1 MARSTTLSFPSTGE
15 LFAMLSVLRRN
26 AGSWAIKII
35 LSFIALTFIWWGV
48 GTYSEQGRNMAATVG
63 GETITTNELAEAVAG
78 LEKTYREVYG
88 NAFTPEMAKALNL
101 KKQAMDSLVQ
111 RKILLAEAGKTGLSA
126 TDEEVQREIAI
137 LPAFQ
142 QNGQF
147 RDDLYRSVLSYNRV
161 GIAEFEASKRVEITI
176 KKVESLIAAGAL
188 VPETEAK
195 ELFRV
200 ASRKI
205 RLLVVTVDP
214 GKAKA
219 DAPTEAEI
227 LAKYEQAKERFRTP
241 ARVKPAVAAFTP
253 DRFGREVQP
262 SEAEIKAFH
271 ETNSDRFRTEEQR
284 LVSRI
289 VLPFGKKDRDAVRK
303 KAEEI
308 LAKASKGKADFDAQ
322 AKALARG
329 KGGEAWLSRKEAGEA
344 LSGPLFQASVD
355 TVVGPVEFPGSFV
368 LARVNRIRFP
378 EALPLSQVRERVVEQ
393 IRHEKGKDLAV
404 VKAYEAQ
411 PKAASA
417 KSVKAT
423 AATFG
428 VPVVETGWVGAEGA
442 PGVPA
447 ALVQDALLLPSGEVA
462 PVKTLGDAHY
472 LFQVTAKE
480 DSRVP
485 PLSELRDKV
494 VAEVAREKK
503 AASARAALQQVLAAS
518 NPAAELETN
527 ARKAGLS
534 SSLTGWFA
542 PLSEPVPE
550 ALAGAGDLRKDL
562 SALSAKAPVP
572 RKVYQGREGIPLAVA
587 FSGEQLPS
595 DAEWAEKKAGLLKG
609 LAERKKNATLEAF
622 LSDRRKSAK
631 VEIHPEA
638 LK

>member
-1 MARSTTLSFPSTGE
+1 
-15 LFAMLSVLRRN
+15 MLSILRRN

-48 GTYSEQGRNMAATVG
+48 GTYSERGRNVAATVG
-63 GETITTNELAEAVAG
+63 GEAITTNELAEAVAG

-88 NAFTPEMAKALNL
+88 PAFTPEMAKALNL

-111 RKILLAEAGKTGLSA
+111 RKILLVEAAKMGLSA
-126 TDEEVQREIAI
+126 TDEEVQREIAAV
-137 LPAFQ
+137 PAFQ

-161 GIAEFEASKRVEITI
+161 TPAEFEASKRVEISL
-176 KKVESLIAAGAL
+176 KKVEGLFAAGAL
-188 VPETEAK
+188 IPETEAK
-195 ELFRV
+195 ELFLV
-200 ASRKI
+200 ASRKV
-205 RLLVVTVDP
+205 RLLVVTADP
-214 GKAKA
+214 AKAKA
-219 DAPTEAEI
+219 DAPTEGEI

-241 ARVKPAVAAFTP
+241 ARVKLAVAAFTP
-253 DRFGREVQP
+253 DHFGREIHP
-262 SEAEIKAFH
+262 SEAEIKAFY

-284 LVSRI
+284 LASRI

-303 KAEEI
+303 RAEEI
-308 LAKASKGKADFDAQ
+308 LAKASKGKTEFDAQ
-322 AKALARG
+322 AKAVARG
-329 KGGEAWLSRKEAGEA
+329 NGGETWLSRKDAGEA

-355 TVVGPVEFPGSFV
+355 TVVGPIELPGSFV

-378 EALPLSQVRERVVEQ
+378 EALPLSQVHDRVVEQ

-411 PKAASA
+411 PKAVAA
-417 KSVKAT
+417 KDVKST
-423 AATFG
+423 AAAFG
-428 VPVVETGWVGAEGA
+428 VPIMETGWVGAEGA
-442 PGVPA
+442 PGIPP

-462 PVKTLGDAHY
+462 PVKTVGDANY

-485 PLSELRDKV
+485 PLSEVRDKI
-494 VAEVAREKK
+494 VAEVSRDKK
-503 AASARAALQQVLAAS
+503 AAAARAALLQVLPTSNTAS
-518 NPAAELETN
+518 ELEAN
-527 ARKAGLS
+527 AKKAGLS
-534 SSLTGWFA
+534 FFLTGWFA
-542 PLSEPVPE
+542 PLSDPLPE

-562 SALSAKAPVP
+562 SALSAKAPVL
-572 RKVYQGREGIPLAVA
+572 RKVYQERGGNSLVVA
-587 FSGEQLPS
+587 FSGERLPS
-595 DAEWAEKKAGLLKG
+595 DAEWAQKKAGLLKG
-609 LAERKKNATLEAF
+609 LAERKKNAMLEAF

>member
-1 MARSTTLSFPSTGE
+1 
-15 LFAMLSVLRRN
+15 MLSNLRRN
-26 AGSWAIKII
+26 KGSWAIKII

-48 GTYSEQGRNMAATVG
+48 GTYSEQGRNVAATVG
-63 GETITTNELAEAVAG
+63 GEAITTNELAEAVAG

-88 NAFTPEMAKALNL
+88 PSFTPEMAKALNL
-101 KKQAMDSLVQ
+101 KQQAMDSLVQ
-111 RKILLAEAGKTGLSA
+111 RKILLEEAAGMGLSA
-126 TDEEVQREIAI
+126 TDEEVQREIIAI
-137 LPAFQ
+137 PSFQ

-147 RDDLYRSVLSYNRV
+147 RDDLYRSVLSYNR
-161 GIAEFEASKRVEITI
+161 ITPAEFEASKRVEITL
-176 KKVESLIAAGAL
+176 KKVEGLLTAGAL

-205 RLLVVTVDP
+205 RLLVVTADP
-214 GKAKA
+214 GKVKA
-219 DAPTEAEI
+219 DAPTEGEV

-241 ARVKPAVAAFTP
+241 ARVKLAVAAFTP

-271 ETNSDRFRTEEQR
+271 DTNSDRFRTEEQR

-289 VLPFGKKDRDAVRK
+289 VIPFGKKDRDAVRK
-303 KAEEI
+303 KAEEVF
-308 LAKASKGKADFDAQ
+308 ARASRGKAEFDAQ
-322 AKALARG
+322 AKAHARG
-329 KGGEAWLSRKEAGEA
+329 KGGEAWLSRKDAGEP

-355 TVVGPVEFPGSFV
+355 TVVGPVELPGAFV

-378 EALPLSQVRERVVEQ
+378 EALPLSQVRDRVVEQ
-393 IRHEKGKDLAV
+393 IRREKGRDQAV

-411 PKAASA
+411 PKAAAA
-417 KSVKAT
+417 KDVKAT
-423 AATFG
+423 AAAFG

-447 ALVQDALLLPSGEVA
+447 ALAQDALLLPPGEVA

-480 DSRVP
+480 DSRIPSLPEV
-485 PLSELRDKV
+485 RGNV

-503 AASARAALQQVLAAS
+503 AAAGRAALQQVLGAS
-518 NPAAELETN
+518 NSAAELEAN
-527 ARKAGLS
+527 AGKAGLS

-542 PLSEPVPE
+542 PLSEAAPE
-550 ALAGAGDLRKDL
+550 TLAGAGDLRKDI
-562 SALSAKAPVP
+562 SALSAKAPVL

-587 FSGEQLPS
+587 FAGEQLPS
-595 DAEWAEKKAGLLKG
+595 DAEWAQRKAGFLKG
-609 LAERKKNATLEAF
+609 IAEQKKNATLQAYI
-622 LSDRRKSAK
+622 SDRRKSAK

>member
-1 MARSTTLSFPSTGE
+1 
-15 LFAMLSVLRRN
+15 MLSILRRN

-48 GTYSEQGRNMAATVG
+48 GTYSERDRNVAATVG
-63 GETITTNELAEAVAG
+63 GETITTSELSEAVAN
-78 LEKTYREVYG
+78 LEKSYREVYG
-88 NAFTPEMAKALNL
+88 AAFTPEMVKTLNL

-111 RKILLAEAGKTGLSA
+111 RKILLVEAAKMGLSA
-126 TDEEVQREIAI
+126 TDEEVQREIAAI
-137 LPAFQ
+137 PAFQ
-142 QNGQF
+142 QGGQF
-147 RDDLYRSVLSYNRV
+147 RDELYRSVLSYNRV
-161 GIAEFEASKRVEITI
+161 TPAAFEATKRIEITM
-176 KKVESLIAAGAL
+176 KKVKDLVVAGAL

-200 ASRKI
+200 ASRKV
-205 RLLVVTVDP
+205 RLLVVSADP
-214 GKAKA
+214 GKGKA
-219 DAPTEAEI
+219 DAPTDGEI
-227 LAKYEQAKERFRTP
+227 LAKYEQGKERFRTS
-241 ARVKPAVAAFTP
+241 ARVKLVVAAFTP
-253 DRFGREVQP
+253 DRFGREVNP

-271 ETNSDRFRTEEQR
+271 ETNSDRFRTEELR

-308 LAKASKGKADFDAQ
+308 LAKASKGKAEFDAL
-322 AKALARG
+322 AKANARG
-329 KGGEAWLSRKEAGEA
+329 KNGEAWLSRKDAGTA
-344 LSGPLFQASVD
+344 LSEPLFQAAVD
-355 TVVGPVEFPGSFV
+355 TVVGPIELPGSFV
-368 LARVNRIRFP
+368 LARVDRIRFP
-378 EALPLSQVRERVVEQ
+378 EALPLSQVRDRVIEQ

-404 VKAYEAQ
+404 VKAYEALQ
-411 PKAASA
+411 KATAA

-423 AATFG
+423 AAAFG

-442 PGVPA
+442 PGLPA

-462 PVKTLGDAHY
+462 PVKTVGDAHY

-485 PLSELRDKV
+485 PLSEVRDKV

-503 AASARAALQQVLAAS
+503 AVAARAALQQVLAAS
-518 NPAAELETN
+518 NTAAELEAN

-534 SSLTGWFA
+534 SSLTAWFA

-550 ALAGAGDLRKDL
+550 ALAGGDDMRKAL
-562 SALSAKAPVP
+562 SALSAKAPVS
-572 RKVYQGREGIPLAVA
+572 REAYQGREGNLLAVA

-595 DAEWAEKKAGLLKG
+595 DSEWAIKKDALLKG
-609 LAERKKNATLEAF
+609 VAQQKQSVILEAF
-622 LSDRRKSAK
+622 LSDRIKSVK

>member
-1 MARSTTLSFPSTGE
+1 
-15 LFAMLSVLRRN
+15 MLSILRRN

-48 GTYSEQGRNMAATVG
+48 GTYSEQGRNVAATVG
-63 GETITTNELAEAVAG
+63 GEAITTNELAEAVAG
-78 LEKTYREVYG
+78 LEKSYREVYG
-88 NAFTPEMAKALNL
+88 PAFTPEMAKALNL

-111 RKILLAEAGKTGLSA
+111 RKILLAEAGKMGLSA
-126 TDEEVQREIAI
+126 TDEEVQREIAAI
-137 LPAFQ
+137 PAFQ
-142 QNGQF
+142 QDGQF
-147 RDDLYRSVLSYNRV
+147 REERYRSVLSYNRV
-161 GIAEFEASKRVEITI
+161 GIAEFEASKRVEITL
-176 KKVESLIAAGAL
+176 KKVEGLLAAGAL
-188 VPETEAK
+188 VPETEAR

-200 ASRKI
+200 GSRKI
-205 RLLVVTVDP
+205 RLLVVTADP

-219 DAPTEAEI
+219 DAPAEGEI

-241 ARVKPAVAAFTP
+241 ARVKLAVAAFTP

-308 LAKASKGKADFDAQ
+308 LARASKGKADFDAQ
-322 AKALARG
+322 AKAHARG
-329 KGGEAWLSRKEAGEA
+329 KGGEAWLSRKDAGEA

-355 TVVGPVEFPGSFV
+355 TVVGPVELPGSFV

-378 EALPLSQVRERVVEQ
+378 EALPLSQVRDRIVEQ
-393 IRHEKGKDLAV
+393 IRREKGKDLAV

-411 PKAASA
+411 PKAAST

-423 AATFG
+423 AAFG

-462 PVKTLGDAHY
+462 PVKTVGDAHY

-485 PLSELRDKV
+485 PLSEVRDKV

-503 AASARAALQQVLAAS
+503 AAAARAALQQVLASS
-518 NPAAELETN
+518 NTAAELEAN
-527 ARKAGLS
+527 AKKAGLS

-542 PLSEPVPE
+542 PLSEPVPG

-562 SALSAKAPVP
+562 STLSAKAPVP

-609 LAERKKNATLEAF
+609 LAQQKKNATIEAF

>member
-1 MARSTTLSFPSTGE
+1 
-15 LFAMLSVLRRN
+15 MLSVLRRN

-48 GTYSEQGRNMAATVG
+48 GTYSEQDRNVAATVG
-63 GETITTNELAEAVAG
+63 GEAITSNELAEAVAG
-78 LEKTYREVYG
+78 IEKTYREVYG

-111 RKILLAEAGKTGLSA
+111 RKILLAEAGKMGLSA
-126 TDEEVQREIAI
+126 TDEEVQREIAAI
-137 LPAFQ
+137 PAFQ

-147 RDDLYRSVLSYNRV
+147 REDLYRSVLSSNRV
-161 GIAEFEASKRVEITI
+161 GIAEFEASKRVEITL
-176 KKVESLIAAGAL
+176 KKVEGLLAAGAL
-188 VPETEAK
+188 VPETEAR

-200 ASRKI
+200 GLRKI
-205 RLLVVTVDP
+205 RLLVVTADP
-214 GKAKA
+214 GKANA
-219 DAPTEAEI
+219 AAPAEGEI
-227 LAKYEQAKERFRTP
+227 LAKYDQAKERFRVP
-241 ARVKPAVAAFTP
+241 ARVKLAVAAFTP
-253 DRFGREVQP
+253 DRFGREAQP

-271 ETNSDRFRTEEQR
+271 EANSDRFRTEEQR

-289 VLPFGKKDRDAVRK
+289 VLPFGKVDRDAVRK

-308 LAKASKGKADFDAQ
+308 LASASKGKADFDAQ
-322 AKALARG
+322 AKAHARG

-355 TVVGPVEFPGSFV
+355 TVVGPVELPGGFV

-378 EALPLSQVRERVVEQ
+378 EALPLSQVRDRVVEQ

-417 KSVKAT
+417 KGVTAT
-423 AATFG
+423 AAAFG
-428 VPVVETGWVGAEGA
+428 VPVVETGWVGGEGA

-447 ALVQDALLLPSGEVA
+447 ALVQDALLLPPGEVA
-462 PVKTLGDAHY
+462 PVMTVGDAHY

-485 PLSELRDKV
+485 PLSEVRDKV
-494 VAEVAREKK
+494 LAEVAREKK
-503 AASARAALQQVLAAS
+503 AAAARAALQQTLAAS
-518 NPAAELETN
+518 NTAVDLEAN

-550 ALAGAGDLRKDL
+550 ALAGAGDIRKDL
-562 SALSAKAPVP
+562 SSLSAKAPVLP
-572 RKVYQGREGIPLAVA
+572 KVYQGREGNPFAVA

-595 DAEWAEKKAGLLKG
+595 DAEWAQKKAGLLMG
-609 LAERKKNATLEAF
+609 LAEQKKGAMLEAF

-631 VEIHPEA
+631 VEINPEA

>member
-1 MARSTTLSFPSTGE
+1 
-15 LFAMLSVLRRN
+15 MLSNLRRN
-26 AGSWAIKII
+26 KGSWAIKII

-48 GTYSEQGRNMAATVG
+48 GTYSERDRNVAATVG
-63 GETITTNELAEAVAG
+63 GETITTSDLDEAVAG

-88 NAFTPEMAKALNL
+88 PAFTPEMAKALNL

-111 RKILLAEAGKTGLSA
+111 RKILLAEAGKMGLSA
-126 TDEEVQREIAI
+126 TDEEVQREIAAV
-137 LPAFQ
+137 PAFQ

-147 RDDLYRSVLSYNRV
+147 SEERYRSVLSYNRV
-161 GIAEFEASKRVEITI
+161 GTAEFEASKRVEITL
-176 KKVESLIAAGAL
+176 KKIEGLLGAGAL
-188 VPETEAK
+188 VPDTEAR
-195 ELFRV
+195 ELFQV

-205 RLLVVTVDP
+205 RLLVVTADP
-214 GKAKA
+214 GKVKTE
-219 DAPTEAEI
+219 APTEGEI
-227 LAKYEQAKERFRTP
+227 LAKYEQAKERFRAS
-241 ARVKPAVAAFTP
+241 ARVKLAVAAFTP

-262 SEAEIKAFH
+262 SEAEIKTFY
-271 ETNSDRFRTEEQR
+271 ETNSERFRTEEQR

-303 KAEEI
+303 RAEEI

-322 AKALARG
+322 AKAQARG
-329 KGGEAWLSRKEAGEA
+329 KGGEAWLSRKDAGEA

-355 TVVGPVEFPGSFV
+355 TVVGPVELPDSFV

-378 EALPLSQVRERVVEQ
+378 EAVPLAQARDRVVEQ
-393 IRHEKGKDLAV
+393 IRREKGKDQAV

-423 AATFG
+423 AASYG
-428 VPVVETGWVGAEGA
+428 VPVVETGWMGAEGA

-447 ALVQDALLLPSGEVA
+447 ALAQDALLLPSGEVA
-462 PVKTLGDAHY
+462 PVKTIGDTHY

-485 PLSELRDKV
+485 PLSEVRDKV
-494 VAEVAREKK
+494 AAEVAREKR
-503 AASARAALQQVLAAS
+503 AASAQAAMQRVLASS
-518 NPAAELETN
+518 NTAAELEAN
-527 ARKAGLS
+527 AKKAGLS
-534 SSLTGWFA
+534 STLTGWFA
-542 PLSEPVPE
+542 PLSESVPE

-562 SALSAKAPVP
+562 SALSGKAPVS
-572 RKVYQGREGIPLAVA
+572 RKVYKGREGVSLAVA
-587 FSGEQLPS
+587 FSAEQLPS

-631 VEIHPEA
+631 VEINPEA

>member
-1 MARSTTLSFPSTGE
+1 
-15 LFAMLSVLRRN
+15 MLSILRRN

-48 GTYSEQGRNMAATVG
+48 GTYSERDRNVAATVG
-63 GETITTNELAEAVAG
+63 GETITTNELSEAVTG
-78 LEKTYREVYG
+78 LEKSYREVYG
-88 NAFTPEMAKALNL
+88 PAFTPEMAKTLNL
-101 KKQAMDSLVQ
+101 RKQAMDSLVQ
-111 RKILLAEAGKTGLSA
+111 RKILLAEAVRMGLSA
-126 TDEEVQREIAI
+126 TDEEVQREIAAI
-137 LPAFQ
+137 PAFQ

-161 GIAEFEASKRVEITI
+161 TPAEYETSKRIEITL
-176 KKVESLIAAGAL
+176 KKVEGLIAAGAL

-200 ASRKI
+200 ASRKV
-205 RLLVVTVDP
+205 RLLVVTASP
-214 GKAKA
+214 GKVKA
-219 DAPTEAEI
+219 DAPTEGEI
-227 LAKYEQAKERFRTP
+227 LAKYEQARERFRTP
-241 ARVKPAVAAFTP
+241 ARVRLAVAAFTP
-253 DRFGREVQP
+253 DRFGREIIP

-271 ETNSDRFRTEEQR
+271 DTNSDRFRTEEQR

-289 VLPFGKKDRDAVRK
+289 VLPFGEKDKDTVRK
-303 KAEEI
+303 KTMEI
-308 LAKASKGKADFDAQ
+308 LAKSSKGKADFDAQ
-322 AKALARG
+322 AKAYSRG
-329 KGGEAWLSRKEAGEA
+329 KGGEAWLSRKDAGEA
-344 LSGPLFQASVD
+344 LSAPLFQASVD
-355 TVVGPVEFPGSFV
+355 TVVGPVELPGSFV

-378 EALPLSQVRERVVEQ
+378 EALPLSQVRDRVVEQ

-442 PGVPA
+442 PGLPA
-447 ALVQDALLLPSGEVA
+447 ALVQDALLLPPGEVA
-462 PVKTLGDAHY
+462 PVKTVGDAHY

-485 PLSELRDKV
+485 ALPEVRDKV

-503 AASARAALQQVLAAS
+503 AAAARAALQRVLAAS
-518 NPAAELETN
+518 NTAAELEAN
-527 ARKAGLS
+527 AKKSGLS
-534 SSLTGWFA
+534 SSITGGFA
-542 PLSEPVPE
+542 PLSDPVPE

-562 SALSAKAPVP
+562 TMLSAKAPVS
-572 RKVYQGREGIPLAVA
+572 RKTYQRREGDSFAVA

-595 DAEWAEKKAGLLKG
+595 DAEWAQKKAGLLKE
-609 LAERKKNATLEAF
+609 LAERKKIAMLEAF

>member
-1 MARSTTLSFPSTGE
+1 
-15 LFAMLSVLRRN
+15 MLSILRRN

-48 GTYSEQGRNMAATVG
+48 GTYSEQGRNVAATVG
-63 GETITTNELAEAVAG
+63 GEAITTNELAEAVAG
-78 LEKTYREVYG
+78 LEKSYREVYG
-88 NAFTPEMAKALNL
+88 PAFTPEMAKALNL

-111 RKILLAEAGKTGLSA
+111 RKILLAEAGKMGLSA
-126 TDEEVQREIAI
+126 TDEEVQREIAAI
-137 LPAFQ
+137 PAFQ
-142 QNGQF
+142 QDGQF
-147 RDDLYRSVLSYNRV
+147 REERYRSVLSYNRV
-161 GIAEFEASKRVEITI
+161 GIAEFEASKRVEITL
-176 KKVESLIAAGAL
+176 KKVEGLLAAGAL
-188 VPETEAK
+188 VPETEAR

-205 RLLVVTVDP
+205 RLLVVTADP

-219 DAPTEAEI
+219 DAPAEGEI

-241 ARVKPAVAAFTP
+241 ARVKLAVAAFTP

-308 LAKASKGKADFDAQ
+308 LARASKGKADFDAQ
-322 AKALARG
+322 AKAHARG
-329 KGGEAWLSRKEAGEA
+329 KGGEAWLSRKDAGEA

-355 TVVGPVEFPGSFV
+355 TVVGPVELPGSFV

-378 EALPLSQVRERVVEQ
+378 EALPLSQVRDRIVEQ
-393 IRHEKGKDLAV
+393 IRREKGKDLAV

-411 PKAASA
+411 PKAAST

-423 AATFG
+423 AAFG

-462 PVKTLGDAHY
+462 PVKTVGDAHY

-485 PLSELRDKV
+485 PLSEVRDKV

-503 AASARAALQQVLAAS
+503 AAAARAALQQVLASS
-518 NPAAELETN
+518 NTAAELEAN
-527 ARKAGLS
+527 AKKAGLS

-562 SALSAKAPVP
+562 STLSAKAPVP

-609 LAERKKNATLEAF
+609 LAQQKKNATIEAF

>member
-1 MARSTTLSFPSTGE
+1 
-15 LFAMLSVLRRN
+15 MLSILRRN

-48 GTYSEQGRNMAATVG
+48 GTYSERDRNVAATVG
-63 GETITTNELAEAVAG
+63 GEAITANELAEAVAG

-111 RKILLAEAGKTGLSA
+111 RKILLAEAGKMGLSA
-126 TDEEVQREIAI
+126 TDEEVRREIADV
-137 LPAFQ
+137 PAFQ

-147 RDDLYRSVLSYNRV
+147 REDLYRSVLSYNRV
-161 GIAEFEASKRVEITI
+161 GPAEFEASKRVEITL
-176 KKVESLIAAGAL
+176 KKFEGLFAAGAL
-188 VPETEAK
+188 VSETEAR

-205 RLLVVTVDP
+205 RLRVVTSDP
-214 GKAKA
+214 AKA
-219 DAPTEAEI
+219 NAGAPTEGEI
-227 LAKYEQAKERFRTP
+227 LANYERAKERFRTP
-241 ARVKPAVAAFTP
+241 ARVKLAVAAFTP
-253 DRFGREVQP
+253 DRFGREVRP
-262 SEAEIKAFH
+262 SETEIKAFY
-271 ETNSDRFRTEEQR
+271 ETNSYRFRTEEQR

-289 VLPFGKKDRDAVRK
+289 VLPFGKKDRDAARK

-308 LAKASKGKADFDAQ
+308 LGKASKGKAEFDSQ
-322 AKALARG
+322 AKAHARG
-329 KGGEAWLSRKEAGEA
+329 KVGETWLSRKEAGKA
-344 LSGPLFQASVD
+344 LSGPLFQVSVD
-355 TVVGPVEFPGSFV
+355 TVVGPVELPGSFV

-378 EALPLSQVRERVVEQ
+378 EALPLSRVRDLVVEQ

-404 VKAYEAQ
+404 IKAYEAQ

-423 AATFG
+423 AAAFG

-447 ALVQDALLLPSGEVA
+447 ALAQDALLLPSGEVA
-462 PVKTLGDAHY
+462 PVKTLGDVHY

-480 DSRVP
+480 DSRVL
-485 PLSELRDKV
+485 PLSEVRDRI

-503 AASARAALQQVLAAS
+503 AAAARAALQQVLASS
-518 NPAAELETN
+518 NTAAELEAN
-527 ARKAGLS
+527 AKKAGLS
-534 SSLTGWFA
+534 SSLTGGFA
-542 PLSEPVPE
+542 PLSDPVPE
-550 ALAGAGDLRKDL
+550 ALAGAGDLRKGL
-562 SALSAKAPVP
+562 SSLSAKTPVS
-572 RKVYQGREGIPLAVA
+572 RKVYPGREGILLAVA
-587 FSGEQLPS
+587 LSGEQFPS
-595 DAEWAEKKAGLLKG
+595 EAEWAEKKAGVMKG
-609 LAERKKNATLEAF
+609 LEERKKNATLEAF

-631 VEIHPEA
+631 VEIHPKA

>member
-1 MARSTTLSFPSTGE
+1 
-15 LFAMLSVLRRN
+15 MLSILRRN

-48 GTYSEQGRNMAATVG
+48 GTYSERDRNVAATVG
-63 GETITTNELAEAVAG
+63 GETITASELSEAVAN

-88 NAFTPEMAKALNL
+88 AAFTPETAKALNL

-111 RKILLAEAGKTGLSA
+111 RKVLLAEAGKMGLSA
-126 TDEEVQREIAI
+126 TDEEVQREIAAI
-137 LPAFQ
+137 PAFQ

-147 RDDLYRSVLSYNRV
+147 RDDLYRSVLSYNR
-161 GIAEFEASKRVEITI
+161 ITPAEFEATKRVEITV
-176 KKVESLIAAGAL
+176 KKVKDLVAAGAL

-200 ASRKI
+200 ASRKV
-205 RLLVVTVDP
+205 RLLVVSADP

-219 DAPTEAEI
+219 EAPTEGEI
-227 LAKYEQAKERFRTP
+227 LAKYEQGKERFRTP
-241 ARVKPAVAAFTP
+241 ARVKLVVAAFTP
-253 DRFGREVQP
+253 DRFGREVNP

-271 ETNSDRFRTEEQR
+271 EANSYRFRTEEQR

-289 VLPFGKKDRDAVRK
+289 VLPFGKKDRDAAGK
-303 KAEEI
+303 KAQEI
-308 LAKASKGKADFDAQ
+308 LVKASKGKAEFDAL
-322 AKALARG
+322 AKTYARG
-329 KGGEAWLSRKEAGEA
+329 KTGEEWLSRKDAGTA

-355 TVVGPVEFPGSFV
+355 TVVGPVELPGSFV

-378 EALPLSQVRERVVEQ
+378 EALPLSQVRDRVIEE
-393 IRHEKGKDLAV
+393 IRREKGKDLAV
-404 VKAYEAQ
+404 VKAYEAL
-411 PKAASA
+411 PKAVDA

-423 AATFG
+423 APAFG
-428 VPVVETGWVGAEGA
+428 VQVVETGWVGAEGA
-442 PGVPA
+442 PGLPA

-485 PLSELRDKV
+485 PLSDVRDRV
-494 VAEVAREKK
+494 VAEVVREKK
-503 AASARAALQQVLAAS
+503 ATAARSALQQVLAAS
-518 NPAAELETN
+518 HSATELEAN

-534 SSLTGWFA
+534 SSLTAWFA
-542 PLSEPVPE
+542 PLSEPLPE
-550 ALAGAGDLRKDL
+550 ALAGADVTRRDL
-562 SALSAKAPVP
+562 SALSAKAPVSQ
-572 RKVYQGREGIPLAVA
+572 KVFQVRDGNSLGVA

-595 DAEWAEKKAGLLKG
+595 DAEWAKKRDDLMKG
-609 LAERKKNATLEAF
+609 VAQQKQNVMLEAF
-622 LSDRRKSAK
+622 LADSIKSVK
-631 VEIHPEA
+631 VAITPEA

>member
-1 MARSTTLSFPSTGE
+1 
-15 LFAMLSVLRRN
+15 MLSILRRN

-48 GTYSEQGRNMAATVG
+48 GTYSEQGRNVAATVG
-63 GETITTNELAEAVAG
+63 GEAITSNELAEAVAG
-78 LEKTYREVYG
+78 IEKTYREVYG
-88 NAFTPEMAKALNL
+88 DAFTSEMAKALNL

-111 RKILLAEAGKTGLSA
+111 RKILLAEAGKMGLSA
-126 TDEEVQREIAI
+126 TDEEVQREIAAI
-137 LPAFQ
+137 PAFH

-147 RDDLYRSVLSYNRV
+147 REDLYRSVLASNRV
-161 GIAEFEASKRVEITI
+161 GIAEFEASKRVEITL
-176 KKVESLIAAGAL
+176 KKVEGLLAAGAL
-188 VPETEAK
+188 VPETEAR

-200 ASRKI
+200 GSRKI
-205 RLLVVTVDP
+205 RLLVVTADP
-214 GKAKA
+214 GKANA
-219 DAPTEAEI
+219 GAPAEGEI
-227 LAKYEQAKERFRTP
+227 LAKYEQAKERFRAP
-241 ARVKPAVAAFTP
+241 ARVKLAVAAFTP

-262 SEAEIKAFH
+262 SEAEIKTYYD
-271 ETNSDRFRTEEQR
+271 TNFDRFRTEEQR

-303 KAEEI
+303 EAGEI
-308 LAKASKGKADFDAQ
+308 LARASKGKADFDAQ
-322 AKALARG
+322 AKAHARG

-355 TVVGPVEFPGSFV
+355 TVVGPVELPGGIV

-378 EALPLSQVRERVVEQ
+378 EALPLSQVRDRVVEQ

-417 KSVKAT
+417 RSVKAT
-423 AATFG
+423 AAAFD
-428 VPVVETGWVGAEGA
+428 VPVVETGWVGGEGA

-462 PVKTLGDAHY
+462 PVKTVGDAHY

-485 PLSELRDKV
+485 PLSEVRDKIA
-494 VAEVAREKK
+494 AEVAREKK
-503 AASARAALQQVLAAS
+503 AAAARAALQQVLAAS
-518 NPAAELETN
+518 NTAADLEAN
-527 ARKAGLS
+527 AGKAGLS

-562 SALSAKAPVP
+562 SSLSAKAPVSP
-572 RKVYQGREGIPLAVA
+572 KAYQGRDGISFAVA

-595 DAEWAEKKAGLLKG
+595 DAEWAQKKAGLLEG
-609 LAERKKNATLEAF
+609 LAEQKMNATLEAF

-631 VEIHPEA
+631 VEINPEA

>member
-1 MARSTTLSFPSTGE
+1 
-15 LFAMLSVLRRN
+15 MLSILRRN

-48 GTYSEQGRNMAATVG
+48 GTYSEQGRNVAATVG
-63 GETITTNELAEAVAG
+63 GEAITTNELAEAVAG
-78 LEKTYREVYG
+78 LEKSYREVYG
-88 NAFTPEMAKALNL
+88 PAFTPEMAKALNL

-111 RKILLAEAGKTGLSA
+111 RKILLAEAGKMGLSA
-126 TDEEVQREIAI
+126 TDEEVQREIAAI
-137 LPAFQ
+137 PAFQ
-142 QNGQF
+142 QDGQF
-147 RDDLYRSVLSYNRV
+147 REERYRSVLSYNRV
-161 GIAEFEASKRVEITI
+161 GIAEFEASKRVEITL
-176 KKVESLIAAGAL
+176 KKVEGLLAAGAL
-188 VPETEAK
+188 VPETEAR

-200 ASRKI
+200 GSRKI
-205 RLLVVTVDP
+205 RLLVVTADP

-219 DAPTEAEI
+219 DAPAEGEI

-241 ARVKPAVAAFTP
+241 ARVKLAVAAFTP

-308 LAKASKGKADFDAQ
+308 LARASKGKADFDAQ
-322 AKALARG
+322 AKAHARG
-329 KGGEAWLSRKEAGEA
+329 KGGEAWLSRKDAGEA

-355 TVVGPVEFPGSFV
+355 TVVGPVELPGSFV

-378 EALPLSQVRERVVEQ
+378 EALPLSQVRDRIVEQ
-393 IRHEKGKDLAV
+393 IRREKGKDLAV

-411 PKAASA
+411 PKAAST

-423 AATFG
+423 AAFG

-462 PVKTLGDAHY
+462 PVKTVGDAHY

-485 PLSELRDKV
+485 PLSEVRDKI

-503 AASARAALQQVLAAS
+503 AAAARAALQQVLASS
-518 NPAAELETN
+518 NTAAALEAN
-527 ARKAGLS
+527 AKKAGLS

-542 PLSEPVPE
+542 PLSEPVPG

-562 SALSAKAPVP
+562 STLSAKAPVP

-609 LAERKKNATLEAF
+609 LAQQKKNATIEAF